1 MRDVE
6 EQAHAAHWRVANTHD
21 TDKSVKDKGHQVNGV
36 DRCQAGR
43 LYGRELDFSR
53 RSLKKN

>member
-21 TDKSVKDKGHQVNGV
+21 TNKSVKDQGHQVDGV

-43 LYGRELDFSR
+43 WYSRELDFSR
-53 RSLKKN
+53 RSL

>member
-53 RSLKKN
+53 RSL